1 MTISYFDIFSRFH
14 SKVQDYDLLEL
25 LPSDVYEKEREW
37 LISALSL
44 SDVSRLFTS
53 PISRDDIVAELDCEL
68 KYSIDEQSDKDFVE
82 NILAIGMVLS
92 WTQVRLRSSLNIN
105 QMYGGKEEKFYSQA
119 AHLAELR
126 QVSHEALKELKRE
139 ILERGFFNNSYLDG
153 E

>member
-44 SDVSRLFTS
+44 SDVLRLFDS
-53 PISRDDIVAELDCEL
+53 MARDDIVAELDCEL
-68 KYSIDEQSDKDFVE
+68 KYPIDDLTDKDFVE

-119 AHLAELR
+119 AHIAELR
-126 QVSHEALKELKRE
+126 SVNHEALKELKRE
-139 ILERGFFNNSYLDG
+139 IQERGFFNNTYLDG

>member
-1 MTISYFDIFSRFH
+1 M
-14 SKVQDYDLLEL
+14 

-44 SDVSRLFTS
+44 SDVLRLFDS
-53 PISRDDIVAELDCEL
+53 ISRDDIVAEIDCEL
-68 KYSIDEQSDKDFVE
+68 KYAIDDLRDKDFVE
-82 NILAIGMVLS
+82 NILAVGMVLS

-126 QVSHEALKELKRE
+126 SVSHDALKELKRE
-139 ILERGFFNNSYLDG
+139 IQERGFFNNSYLDG